1 MSNVKNF
8 LRGVGTKL
16 FFGVMPESLLDPS
29 IPLAAPPDATI
40 TTTAAIVVG
49 DDTVDIAVL
58 TAPVAAGSAILLTT
72 GAAPNFTAKALVY
85 TIADA
90 NIGDNEL
97 QILPAEEPIA
107 TGATAAHKGLIL
119 LKGGTNSQEQIN
131 NQGQQISIYQDGTG
145 LAYQD
150 GIVTSASW
158 AASYNFNAL
167 PDDLGYYRLK
177 YCAVNAINGARGY
190 LRMIDPPAPGFAK
203 GESIEGLVDIEGW
216 NVDKPADGIINGSLN
231 FAGRGAPLPKP
242 ASKVA

>member
-16 FFGVMPESLLDPS
+16 YFGVMPQSLLDPS
-29 IPLAAPPDATI
+29 LSLAPPPDATI
-40 TTTAAIVVG
+40 TTTAAIVV
-49 DDTVDIAVL
+49 DDETVDITAL

-72 GAAPNFTAKALVY
+72 GTAPNFTDKAIVY

-90 NIGDNEL
+90 EIGDEQL
-97 QILPAEEPIA
+97 QILPAEEAIA
-107 TGATAAHKGLIL
+107 SGATATHKGLLL

-131 NQGQQISIYQDGTG
+131 NQGQQISIYQDSTG

-150 GIVTSASW
+150 GIVTTASW
-158 AASYNFNAL
+158 GASYNFNAL
-167 PDDLGYYRLK
+167 PDDLGYYRMK
-177 YCAVNAINGARGY
+177 YCTVNAINGARGY
-190 LRMIDPPAPGFAK
+190 LRMVDPAAPGFVT
-203 GESIEGLVDIEGW
+203 GESLEGLVDIEGW

-242 ASKVA
+242 ASKLP

>member
-16 FFGVMPESLLDPS
+16 YFGVMPESLLDPS
-29 IPLAAPPDATI
+29 VSLAPPPDVAI

-49 DDTVDIAVL
+49 DVTVDIAAL

-72 GAAPNFTAKALVY
+72 GVAPNFTAKAIVY
-85 TIADA
+85 TIEDGK
-90 NIGDNEL
+90 IGDTEL
-97 QILPAEEPIA
+97 KILAAEEAIA
-107 TGATAAHKGLIL
+107 TGATGAHKGLIL

-131 NQGQQISIYQDGTG
+131 NQGQQISIYQDSTG

-150 GIVTSASW
+150 GIVTTASW
-158 AASYNFNAL
+158 GASYNFNAL

-177 YCAVNAINGARGY
+177 HCAVNAINGARGY
-190 LRMIDPPAPGFAK
+190 LRIIDPPAPGFIK

-242 ASKVA
+242 ASKLP